1 MHYWEISM
9 IFFCPG
15 NLDKDL
21 HTTTNK
27 KTLSEVVAC
36 MPCVLLPAIHFIEK
50 TKKTK
55 NQQKKKKKDRK
66 KENFEAK
73 TNLKKLCSTLP
84 TEDSNFTWI

>member
-50 TKKTK
+50 TKKPKKQK
-55 NQQKKKKKDRK
+55 NKKKKRKTERK
-66 KENFEAK
+66 KTSK
-73 TNLKKLCSTLP
+73 LKQ
-84 TEDSNFTWI
+84 I

>member
-21 HTTTNK
+21 HTTINK

-50 TKKTK
+50 TKKNK
-55 NQQKKKKKDRK
+55 NQKNKNKKKKKK
-66 KENFEAK
+66 KERQKER
-73 TNLKKLCSTLP
+73 KLRS
-84 TEDSNFTWI
+84 

>member
-50 TKKTK
+50 TKNKK
-55 NQQKKKKKDRK
+55 NKNKKKKKRKTERK
-66 KENFEAK
+66 KTSK
-73 TNLKKLCSTLP
+73 LKQ
-84 TEDSNFTWI
+84 I

>member
-50 TKKTK
+50 TKKNQKPKKTK
-55 NQQKKKKKDRK
+55 QNKKKKERQKERK
-66 KENFEAK
+66 
-73 TNLKKLCSTLP
+73 LRS
-84 TEDSNFTWI
+84 